1 LQFESGEIA
10 IGEKQIDQERAADH
24 FAAVVMLPSNL
35 LKNIK
40 NNFKKDDE
48 RLVFKI
54 ADLSSM
60 PYQAVTRR
68 LVELGYKLSS
78 ELKSREEAEWI
89 QVREQIDLVPS
100 ALDKAD
106 SFVQF
111 HAFLQE
117 VDEKVN
123 KQELTLET
131 AANLVK
137 HIDAKKAEQYWK
149 KRQEIVDDWDPDD

>member
-1 LQFESGEIA
+1 
-10 IGEKQIDQERAADH
+10 
-24 FAAVVMLPSNL
+24 
-35 LKNIK
+35 
-40 NNFKKDDE
+40 
-48 RLVFKI
+48 
-54 ADLSSM
+54 M

-78 ELKSREEAEWI
+78 DLKSREEAEWI

-137 HIDAKKAEQYWK
+137 HIDAKKAEQYWE

>member
-1 LQFESGEIA
+1 
-10 IGEKQIDQERAADH
+10 
-24 FAAVVMLPSNL
+24 
-35 LKNIK
+35 
-40 NNFKKDDE
+40 E

-78 ELKSREEAEWI
+78 DLKSREEAEWI
-89 QVREQIDLVPS
+89 QVRERIDLVPS
-100 ALDKAD
+100 VLDKAD

-137 HIDAKKAEQYWK
+137 HVDAKKAEQYWK
-149 KRQEIVDDWDPDD
+149 KRQEIVDNWDPDD